1 MHPSTMYRILYPIR
15 CIVLYRYTAS
25 VSTSCASIYNTRW
38 HRRCPL
44 CTPNQRVL
52 ESMQTATPRHPLAP
66 KISVQLYHRHL
77 RPRARVHTSP
87 HKSQRAKATRHNLA
101 YSPPGEYRANTKT
114 IRGAYSVPLGAMAL
128 PLVSHIGPGL
138 NIVNISCEQRTDRT
152 EASTRSWASDLRP
165 LPHHVGVLRQKR
177 LFNHRSIA
185 CQDLCDD
192 RA

>member
-1 MHPSTMYRILYPIR
+1 MHSSTMYRILHPIH
-15 CIVLYRYTAS
+15 CIVLYRYIAS
-25 VSTSCASIYNTRW
+25 VSTSCATIYNTRW

-138 NIVNISCEQRTDRT
+138 KIVNISCEQTGLKCPRDPGHQTCAPSPTTSGCCARSVSSIT
-152 EASTRSWASDLRP
+152 EA
-165 LPHHVGVLRQKR
+165 
-177 LFNHRSIA
+177 
-185 CQDLCDD
+185 
-192 RA
+192 